1 MRVMDEIGISEF
13 KARCIAL
20 LKQVQE
26 TRTPLVVTHRGQ
38 PLVRIE
44 PLGSGEPRRLGA
56 LRNTGR
62 ICGDLVDFRWDQ
74 EWQMEQA

>member
-1 MRVMDEIGISEF
+1 MEEIGISEF
-13 KARCIAL
+13 KTRCIAL

-44 PLGSGEPRRLGA
+44 PLGSGESRRLGA
-56 LRNTGR
+56 LRHTGR
-62 ICGDLVDFRWDQ
+62 ICGDLVDFRWDH
-74 EWQMEQA
+74 EWQMES